1 MVSRCILGIL
11 SLYLFYAPLSLAKSI
26 PDFTSPVMDEA
37 QLLNSNEKAELESWL
52 ISLFSQGGSQIVVYT
67 TPSLEQEDI
76 AAYSIRV
83 LDKWKLGTAKAD
95 NGVLLL
101 ISKEDK
107 KLRIE
112 VGQGLEGVLVDAY
125 SKRIIDQ
132 VITPHFKQGLFSRG
146 IFAGVDA
153 IIRYTDPD
161 KAGAPIPPPTMRRK
175 SSPFSILLF
184 LLISM
189 VIWISHAFGGPRRR
203 YGLSGYSGTGFGGGG
218 FGGGG
223 GGGFSGG
230 GGGGFSGGGAS
241 GGW

>member
-1 MVSRCILGIL
+1 
-11 SLYLFYAPLSLAKSI
+11 
-26 PDFTSPVMDEA
+26 MDEA
-37 QLLNSNEKAELESWL
+37 QLLNSNEKAELERML
-52 ISLFSQGGSQIVVYT
+52 MSLFAQGGSQIVVYT

-76 AAYSIRV
+76 ASYSIRV
-83 LDKWKLGTAKAD
+83 VDKWKLGNAKAD

-101 ISKEDK
+101 VSKGDRRI
-107 KLRIE
+107 RIE

-132 VITPHFKQGLFSRG
+132 VITPYFKEGLFSRG

-161 KAGAPIPPPTMRRK
+161 KAGAPVSPPAQRRRQ

-184 LLISM
+184 LLISIF
-189 VIWISHAFGGPRRR
+189 IWIAHAFGGRRGR
-203 YGLSGYSGTGFGGGG
+203 YGLGSYSGTGFGGSGRGGFGGGGFGGGG

-230 GGGGFSGGGAS
+230 GAS